1 MRTLKNFFIS
11 CGVLLLA
18 CLLAFGGWQLFGPV
32 SSPSEVKVVANTP
45 KHLQLTALGDSLTY
59 GVGDATNNGGFV
71 GLTKGEL
78 EATGQYQV
86 TTKNYGV
93 SGNTSGQILTRVNKQ
108 PKIRVDLKRANIITV
123 TAGGNDLM
131 HVLQKHFLTLSEKQ
145 VTAGSVA
152 FQKRLATLLT
162 TIRKENPTAP
172 IYVFGIYNPFYVYF
186 PKMTAMTNSV
196 KAWNQA
202 TQKTLQQFD
211 RTYYVD
217 IDSVLSNGETAA
229 NKASAKEALKEATSG
244 DGNPL
249 IFSQDHFHP
258 NNAGYGQMTKQL
270 MKQMKATKKAW
281 E

>member
-1 MRTLKNFFIS
+1 M
-11 CGVLLLA
+11 LA
-18 CLLAFGGWQLFGPV
+18 GIAAFLSWQVFGPAAA
-32 SSPSEVKVVANTP
+32 PSQVK
-45 KHLQLTALGDSLTY
+45 LTADQPKQLKLTAVGDSLTY

-71 GLTKGEL
+71 GLTQADL

-93 SGNTSGQILTRVNKQ
+93 SGNTSTQILSRINKQ
-108 PKIRVDLKRANIITV
+108 AKIRTDLKQANIITV

-131 HVLQKHFLTLSEKQ
+131 HVLQQHFLSLSEKEI
-145 VTAGSVA
+145 TAGSTA
-152 FQKRLATLLT
+152 FQKHLTTLLT
-162 TIRKENPTAP
+162 TIRKENATAP

-196 KAWNQA
+196 SAWNQA
-202 TQKTLQQFD
+202 TQKTLQGFQHV
-211 RTYYVD
+211 YYID
-217 IDSVLSNGETAA
+217 IDKVLSNGETVA

-258 NNAGYGQMTKQL
+258 NNAGYAQMTKQL
-270 MKQMKATKKAW
+270 MTKLTATKKDW

>member
-1 MRTLKNFFIS
+1 MAKLKNIFIACS
-11 CGVLLLA
+11 VVLIA
-18 CLLAFGGWQLFGPV
+18 CLLAFGGWQLFGPATD
-32 SSPSEVKVVANTP
+32 PSEVKVASSTP
-45 KHLQLTALGDSLTY
+45 KQIQLTAVGDSLTY
-59 GVGDATNNGGFV
+59 GVGDATNNGGYV
-71 GLTKGEL
+71 GLTKSDL

-93 SGNTSGQILTRVNKQ
+93 SGDTSTQILNRINKQ
-108 PKIRVDLKRANIITV
+108 AKIRTDLKRANIITV

-145 VTAGSVA
+145 ITAGSAA
-152 FQKRLATLLT
+152 FQKRLTTLLT
-162 TIRKENPTAP
+162 TIRKENPSAP

-196 KAWNQA
+196 TAWNQA
-202 TQKTLQQFD
+202 TQKTLQQFKHV
-211 RTYYVD
+211 YYVD
-217 IDSVLSNGETAA
+217 IDSVLSSGDTAA

-244 DGNPL
+244 EGNPL

-258 NNAGYGQMTKQL
+258 NNAGYAQMTKQL
-270 MKQMKATKKAW
+270 MKQIQATKKEW

>member
-108 PKIRVDLKRANIITV
+108 PKIRADLKRAN
-123 TAGGNDLM
+123 
-131 HVLQKHFLTLSEKQ
+131 
-145 VTAGSVA
+145 
-152 FQKRLATLLT
+152 
-162 TIRKENPTAP
+162 
-172 IYVFGIYNPFYVYF
+172 
-186 PKMTAMTNSV
+186 
-196 KAWNQA
+196 
-202 TQKTLQQFD
+202 
-211 RTYYVD
+211 YYG
-217 IDSVLSNGETAA
+217 DSR
-229 NKASAKEALKEATSG
+229 
-244 DGNPL
+244 
-249 IFSQDHFHP
+249 
-258 NNAGYGQMTKQL
+258 GQ
-270 MKQMKATKKAW
+270 
-281 E
+281 

>member
-1 MRTLKNFFIS
+1 MAKLKSFLIS
-11 CGVLLLA
+11 FGVILLA
-18 CLLAFGGWQLFGPV
+18 GIAAFLSWQVFGPAAA
-32 SSPSEVKVVANTP
+32 PSQVK
-45 KHLQLTALGDSLTY
+45 LTADQPKQLKLTAVGDSLTY

-71 GLTKGEL
+71 GLTQADL

-93 SGNTSGQILTRVNKQ
+93 SGNTSTQIPSRINKQ
-108 PKIRVDLKRANIITV
+108 AKIRTDLKQANIITV

-131 HVLQKHFLTLSEKQ
+131 HVLQQHFLSLSEKEI
-145 VTAGSVA
+145 TAGSTA
-152 FQKRLATLLT
+152 FQKHLTTLLT
-162 TIRKENPTAP
+162 TIRKENATAP

-196 KAWNQA
+196 SAWNQA
-202 TQKTLQQFD
+202 TQKTLQGFQ
-211 RTYYVD
+211 RVYYID
-217 IDSVLSNGETAA
+217 IDKVLSNGETVA

-258 NNAGYGQMTKQL
+258 NNAGYAQMTKQL
-270 MKQMKATKKAW
+270 MTKLTATKKDW

>member
-1 MRTLKNFFIS
+1 MAMLKSFLIS
-11 CGVLLLA
+11 FGVILLA
-18 CLLAFGGWQLFGPV
+18 GIAAFLSWQVFGPAAA
-32 SSPSEVKVVANTP
+32 PSQVK
-45 KHLQLTALGDSLTY
+45 LTADQPKQLKLTAVGDSLTY

-71 GLTKGEL
+71 GLTQADL

-86 TTKNYGV
+86 MTKNYGV
-93 SGNTSGQILTRVNKQ
+93 SGNTSTQILSRINKQ
-108 PKIRVDLKRANIITV
+108 AKIRTDLKQANIITV

-131 HVLQKHFLTLSEKQ
+131 HVLQQHFLSLSEKEI
-145 VTAGSVA
+145 TAGSTA
-152 FQKRLATLLT
+152 FQKHLTTLLT
-162 TIRKENPTAP
+162 TIRKENATAP

-196 KAWNQA
+196 SAWNQA
-202 TQKTLQQFD
+202 TQKTLQGFQHV
-211 RTYYVD
+211 YYID
-217 IDSVLSNGETAA
+217 IDKVLSNGETVA

-258 NNAGYGQMTKQL
+258 NNAGYAQMTKQL
-270 MKQMKATKKAW
+270 MTKLTATKKDW

>member
-1 MRTLKNFFIS
+1 MAKLKSFLIS
-11 CGVLLLA
+11 FGVILLA
-18 CLLAFGGWQLFGPV
+18 GIAAFLSWQVFGPAAA
-32 SSPSEVKVVANTP
+32 PSQVK
-45 KHLQLTALGDSLTY
+45 LTADQPKQLKLTAVGDSLTY

-71 GLTKGEL
+71 GLTQADL

-86 TTKNYGV
+86 MTKNYGV
-93 SGNTSGQILTRVNKQ
+93 SGNTSTQILSRINKQ
-108 PKIRVDLKRANIITV
+108 AKIRTDLKQANIITV

-131 HVLQKHFLTLSEKQ
+131 HVLQQHFLSLSEKEI
-145 VTAGSVA
+145 TAGSTA
-152 FQKRLATLLT
+152 FQKHLTTLLT
-162 TIRKENPTAP
+162 TIRKENATAP

-196 KAWNQA
+196 SAWNQA
-202 TQKTLQQFD
+202 TQKTLQGFQ
-211 RTYYVD
+211 RVYYID
-217 IDSVLSNGETAA
+217 IDKFLSNGENVA

-258 NNAGYGQMTKQL
+258 NNAGYAQMTKQL
-270 MKQMKATKKAW
+270 MTKLTATKKDW

>member
-1 MRTLKNFFIS
+1 MAMLKSFLVSF
-11 CGVLLLA
+11 GVILLA
-18 CLLAFGGWQLFGPV
+18 GIAAFLSWQVFGPAAA
-32 SSPSEVKVVANTP
+32 PSQVK
-45 KHLQLTALGDSLTY
+45 LTADQPKQLKLTAVGDSLTY

-71 GLTKGEL
+71 GLTQADL

-86 TTKNYGV
+86 MTKNYGV
-93 SGNTSGQILTRVNKQ
+93 SGNTSTQILSRINKQ
-108 PKIRVDLKRANIITV
+108 AKIRTDLKQANIITV

-131 HVLQKHFLTLSEKQ
+131 HVLQQHFLSLSEKEI
-145 VTAGSVA
+145 TAGSTA
-152 FQKRLATLLT
+152 FQKCLTTLLT
-162 TIRKENPTAP
+162 TIRKENATAP

-196 KAWNQA
+196 SAWNQA
-202 TQKTLQQFD
+202 TQKTLQGFQHV
-211 RTYYVD
+211 YYID
-217 IDSVLSNGETAA
+217 IDKVLSNGETVA

-258 NNAGYGQMTKQL
+258 NNAGYAQMTKQL
-270 MKQMKATKKAW
+270 MTKLTATKKDW

>member
-1 MRTLKNFFIS
+1 MAKLKSFLIS
-11 CGVLLLA
+11 FGVILLA
-18 CLLAFGGWQLFGPV
+18 GIAAFLSWQVFGPAAA
-32 SSPSEVKVVANTP
+32 PSQVKLMADQP
-45 KHLQLTALGDSLTY
+45 KQLKLTAVGDSLTY

-71 GLTKGEL
+71 GLTQADL

-93 SGNTSGQILTRVNKQ
+93 SGNTSTQILSRINKQ
-108 PKIRVDLKRANIITV
+108 AKIRTDLKQANIITV
-123 TAGGNDLM
+123 TSGGNDLM
-131 HVLQKHFLTLSEKQ
+131 HVLQQHFLSLSEKEI
-145 VTAGSVA
+145 TAGSTA
-152 FQKRLATLLT
+152 FQKHLTTLLT
-162 TIRKENPTAP
+162 TIRKENATAP

-196 KAWNQA
+196 SAWNQA
-202 TQKTLQQFD
+202 TQKTLQGFQHV
-211 RTYYVD
+211 YYID
-217 IDSVLSNGETAA
+217 IDKVLSNGETVA

-258 NNAGYGQMTKQL
+258 NNAGYAQMTKQL
-270 MKQMKATKKAW
+270 MTKLTATKKDW

>member
-1 MRTLKNFFIS
+1 MAKLKSFLIS
-11 CGVLLLA
+11 FGVILLA
-18 CLLAFGGWQLFGPV
+18 GIAAFLSWQVFGPAAA
-32 SSPSEVKVVANTP
+32 PSQVK
-45 KHLQLTALGDSLTY
+45 LTADQPKQLKLTAVGDSLTY

-71 GLTKGEL
+71 GLTQADL

-86 TTKNYGV
+86 MTKNYGV
-93 SGNTSGQILTRVNKQ
+93 SGNTSTQILSRINKQ
-108 PKIRVDLKRANIITV
+108 AKIRTDLKQANIITV

-131 HVLQKHFLTLSEKQ
+131 HVLQQHFLSLSEKEI
-145 VTAGSVA
+145 TAGSTA
-152 FQKRLATLLT
+152 FQKHLTTLLT
-162 TIRKENPTAP
+162 TIRKENATAP

-196 KAWNQA
+196 SAWNQA
-202 TQKTLQQFD
+202 TQKTLQGFQ
-211 RTYYVD
+211 RVYYID
-217 IDSVLSNGETAA
+217 IDKVLSNAETVA

-258 NNAGYGQMTKQL
+258 NNAGYAQMTKQL
-270 MKQMKATKKAW
+270 MTKLTATKKDW

>member
-1 MRTLKNFFIS
+1 MAKLKSFLIS
-11 CGVLLLA
+11 FGVILLA
-18 CLLAFGGWQLFGPV
+18 GIAAFLSWQVFGPAAA
-32 SSPSEVKVVANTP
+32 PSQVK
-45 KHLQLTALGDSLTY
+45 LTADQPKQLKLTAVGDSLTY

-71 GLTKGEL
+71 GLTQADL

-93 SGNTSGQILTRVNKQ
+93 SGNTSTQILSRINKQ
-108 PKIRVDLKRANIITV
+108 AKIRTDLKQANIITV

-131 HVLQKHFLTLSEKQ
+131 HVLQQHFLSLSEKEI
-145 VTAGSVA
+145 TAGSTA
-152 FQKRLATLLT
+152 FQKHLTTLLT
-162 TIRKENPTAP
+162 TIRKENATAP

-196 KAWNQA
+196 SAWNQA
-202 TQKTLQQFD
+202 TQKTLQGFQ
-211 RTYYVD
+211 RVYCID
-217 IDSVLSNGETAA
+217 IDKVLSNGETVA

-258 NNAGYGQMTKQL
+258 NNAGYAQMTKQL
-270 MKQMKATKKAW
+270 MTKLTATKKDW

>member
-59 GVGDATNNGGFV
+59 GVGDATNNG
-71 GLTKGEL
+71 
-78 EATGQYQV
+78 
-86 TTKNYGV
+86 
-93 SGNTSGQILTRVNKQ
+93 
-108 PKIRVDLKRANIITV
+108 
-123 TAGGNDLM
+123 
-131 HVLQKHFLTLSEKQ
+131 
-145 VTAGSVA
+145 VA

>member
-1 MRTLKNFFIS
+1 MAKLKSFLIS
-11 CGVLLLA
+11 FGVIFLA
-18 CLLAFGGWQLFGPV
+18 GIAAFLSWQVFGPAAA
-32 SSPSEVKVVANTP
+32 PSQVK
-45 KHLQLTALGDSLTY
+45 LTADQPKQLKLTAVGDSLTY

-71 GLTKGEL
+71 GLTQADL

-93 SGNTSGQILTRVNKQ
+93 SGNTSTQILSRINKQ
-108 PKIRVDLKRANIITV
+108 AKIRTDLKQANIITV

-131 HVLQKHFLTLSEKQ
+131 HVLQQHFLSLSEKEI
-145 VTAGSVA
+145 TAGSAA
-152 FQKRLATLLT
+152 FQKHLTTLLT
-162 TIRKENPTAP
+162 TIRKENATAP

-196 KAWNQA
+196 SAWNQA
-202 TQKTLQQFD
+202 TQKTLQGFQ
-211 RTYYVD
+211 RVYYID
-217 IDSVLSNGETAA
+217 IDKVLSNGETVA

-258 NNAGYGQMTKQL
+258 NNAGYAQMTKQL
-270 MKQMKATKKAW
+270 MTKLTATKKDW

>member
-1 MRTLKNFFIS
+1 MAKLKSFLIS
-11 CGVLLLA
+11 FGVILLA
-18 CLLAFGGWQLFGPV
+18 GIAAFLSWQVFGPAAA
-32 SSPSEVKVVANTP
+32 PSQVK
-45 KHLQLTALGDSLTY
+45 LTADQPKQLKLTAVGDSLTY

-71 GLTKGEL
+71 GLTQADL
-78 EATGQYQV
+78 EVTGQYQV

-93 SGNTSGQILTRVNKQ
+93 SGNTSTQILSRINKQ
-108 PKIRVDLKRANIITV
+108 AKIRTDLKQANIITV

-131 HVLQKHFLTLSEKQ
+131 HVLQQHFLSLSEKEI
-145 VTAGSVA
+145 TAGSAA
-152 FQKRLATLLT
+152 FQKHLTTLLT
-162 TIRKENPTAP
+162 TIRKENATAP

-196 KAWNQA
+196 SAWNQA
-202 TQKTLQQFD
+202 TQKTLQGFQ
-211 RTYYVD
+211 RVYYID
-217 IDSVLSNGETAA
+217 IDKVLSNGETVA

-258 NNAGYGQMTKQL
+258 NNAGYAQMTKQL
-270 MKQMKATKKAW
+270 MTKLTATKKDW

>member
-1 MRTLKNFFIS
+1 MAKLKNIFIACS
-11 CGVLLLA
+11 VVLIA
-18 CLLAFGGWQLFGPV
+18 CLLAFGGWQLVGPATD
-32 SSPSEVKVVANTP
+32 PSEVKVASSTP
-45 KHLQLTALGDSLTY
+45 KQIQLTAVGDSLTY
-59 GVGDATNNGGFV
+59 GVGDATNNGGYV
-71 GLTKGEL
+71 GLTKSDL

-93 SGNTSGQILTRVNKQ
+93 SGDTSTQILNRINKQ
-108 PKIRVDLKRANIITV
+108 AKIRTDLKRANIITV

-145 VTAGSVA
+145 ITAGSAA
-152 FQKRLATLLT
+152 FQKRLTTLLT
-162 TIRKENPTAP
+162 TIRKENPSAP

-196 KAWNQA
+196 TAWNQA
-202 TQKTLQQFD
+202 TQKTLQQFKHV
-211 RTYYVD
+211 YYVD
-217 IDSVLSNGETAA
+217 IDSVLSSGDTAA

-244 DGNPL
+244 EGNPL

-258 NNAGYGQMTKQL
+258 NNAGYAQMTKQL
-270 MKQMKATKKAW
+270 MKQIQATKKEW

>member
-1 MRTLKNFFIS
+1 MAKLKSFLIS
-11 CGVLLLA
+11 FGVILLA
-18 CLLAFGGWQLFGPV
+18 GIAAFLSWQVFGPAAA
-32 SSPSEVKVVANTP
+32 PSQIK
-45 KHLQLTALGDSLTY
+45 LTADQPKQLKLTAVGDSLTY

-71 GLTKGEL
+71 GLTQADL

-93 SGNTSGQILTRVNKQ
+93 SGNTSTQILSRINKQ
-108 PKIRVDLKRANIITV
+108 AKIRTDLKQANIITV

-131 HVLQKHFLTLSEKQ
+131 HVLQQHFLSLSEKEI
-145 VTAGSVA
+145 TAGSTA
-152 FQKRLATLLT
+152 FQKHLTTLLT
-162 TIRKENPTAP
+162 TIRKENATAP

-196 KAWNQA
+196 SAWNQA
-202 TQKTLQQFD
+202 TQKTLQGFQHV
-211 RTYYVD
+211 YYID
-217 IDSVLSNGETAA
+217 IDKVLSNVETVA

-258 NNAGYGQMTKQL
+258 NNAGYAQMTKQL
-270 MKQMKATKKAW
+270 MTKLTATKKDW

>member
-1 MRTLKNFFIS
+1 MAKLKNIFIACS
-11 CGVLLLA
+11 VVLIA
-18 CLLAFGGWQLFGPV
+18 CLLAFGGWQLFGPAAD
-32 SSPSEVKVVANTP
+32 PSEVKVASSTP
-45 KHLQLTALGDSLTY
+45 KQIQLTAVGDSLTY
-59 GVGDATNNGGFV
+59 GVGDATNNGGYV
-71 GLTKGEL
+71 GLTKSDL

-93 SGNTSGQILTRVNKQ
+93 SGDTSTQILNRINKQ
-108 PKIRVDLKRANIITV
+108 AKIRTDLKRANIITM

-145 VTAGSVA
+145 ITAGSTA
-152 FQKRLATLLT
+152 FQKRLTTLLT
-162 TIRKENPTAP
+162 TIRKENPSAP

-196 KAWNQA
+196 TAWNEA
-202 TQKTLQQFD
+202 TQKTLHQFKHL
-211 RTYYVD
+211 YYVD
-217 IDSVLSNGETAA
+217 IDSVLSSGDTAA

-244 DGNPL
+244 EGNPL

-258 NNAGYGQMTKQL
+258 NNAGYAQMTKQL
-270 MKQMKATKKAW
+270 MKQIQATKKEW

>member
-1 MRTLKNFFIS
+1 MAKLKSILIS
-11 CGVLLLA
+11 FGVILLA
-18 CLLAFGGWQLFGPV
+18 GIAAFLSWQVFGPAAA
-32 SSPSEVKVVANTP
+32 PSQVK
-45 KHLQLTALGDSLTY
+45 LTADQPKQLKLTAVGDSLTY

-71 GLTKGEL
+71 GLTQADL

-86 TTKNYGV
+86 MTKNYGV
-93 SGNTSGQILTRVNKQ
+93 SGNTSTQILSRINKQ
-108 PKIRVDLKRANIITV
+108 AKIRTDLKQANIITV

-131 HVLQKHFLTLSEKQ
+131 HVLQQHFLSLSEKEI
-145 VTAGSVA
+145 TAGSTA
-152 FQKRLATLLT
+152 FQKHLTTLLT
-162 TIRKENPTAP
+162 TIRKENATAP

-196 KAWNQA
+196 SAWNQA
-202 TQKTLQQFD
+202 TQKTLQGFQHV
-211 RTYYVD
+211 YYID
-217 IDSVLSNGETAA
+217 IDKVLSNGETVA

-258 NNAGYGQMTKQL
+258 NNAGYAQMTKQL
-270 MKQMKATKKAW
+270 MTKLTATKKDW

>member
-1 MRTLKNFFIS
+1 MAKLKSILIS
-11 CGVLLLA
+11 FGVILLA
-18 CLLAFGGWQLFGPV
+18 GIAAFLSWQVFGPAAA
-32 SSPSEVKVVANTP
+32 PSQVK
-45 KHLQLTALGDSLTY
+45 LTADQPKQLKLTAVGDSLTY

-71 GLTKGEL
+71 GLTQADL

-86 TTKNYGV
+86 MTKNYGV
-93 SGNTSGQILTRVNKQ
+93 SGNTSTQILSRINKQ
-108 PKIRVDLKRANIITV
+108 AKIRTDLKQANIITV

-131 HVLQKHFLTLSEKQ
+131 HVLQQHFLSLSEKEI
-145 VTAGSVA
+145 TAGSTA
-152 FQKRLATLLT
+152 FQKHLTTLLT
-162 TIRKENPTAP
+162 TIRKENATAP

-196 KAWNQA
+196 SAWNQA
-202 TQKTLQQFD
+202 TQKTLQGFQ
-211 RTYYVD
+211 RVYYID
-217 IDSVLSNGETAA
+217 IDKVLSNGETVA

-258 NNAGYGQMTKQL
+258 NNAGYAQMTKQL
-270 MKQMKATKKAW
+270 MTKLTATKKDW

>member
-1 MRTLKNFFIS
+1 MAKLKSFLIS
-11 CGVLLLA
+11 FGVILLA
-18 CLLAFGGWQLFGPV
+18 GIAAFLSWQVFGPAAA
-32 SSPSEVKVVANTP
+32 PSQVK
-45 KHLQLTALGDSLTY
+45 LTADQPKQLKLTAVGDSLTY

-71 GLTKGEL
+71 GLTQADL

-86 TTKNYGV
+86 MTKNYGV
-93 SGNTSGQILTRVNKQ
+93 SGNTSTQILSRINKQ
-108 PKIRVDLKRANIITV
+108 AKIRTDLKQANIITV

-131 HVLQKHFLTLSEKQ
+131 HVLQQHFLSLSEKEI
-145 VTAGSVA
+145 TAGSTA
-152 FQKRLATLLT
+152 FQKHLTTLLT
-162 TIRKENPTAP
+162 TIRKENATAP

-196 KAWNQA
+196 SAWNQA
-202 TQKTLQQFD
+202 TQKTLQGFQHV
-211 RTYYVD
+211 YYID
-217 IDSVLSNGETAA
+217 IDKVLSNGETVA

-258 NNAGYGQMTKQL
+258 NNAGYAQMTKQL
-270 MKQMKATKKAW
+270 MTKLTATKKDW

>member
-1 MRTLKNFFIS
+1 MAKLKSFLIS
-11 CGVLLLA
+11 FGVILLA
-18 CLLAFGGWQLFGPV
+18 GIAAFLSWQVFGPAAA
-32 SSPSEVKVVANTP
+32 PSQVK
-45 KHLQLTALGDSLTY
+45 LTADQPKQLKLTAVGDSLTY

-71 GLTKGEL
+71 GLTQADL

-93 SGNTSGQILTRVNKQ
+93 SGNTSTQILSRINKQ
-108 PKIRVDLKRANIITV
+108 AKIRTDLKQANIITV

-131 HVLQKHFLTLSEKQ
+131 HVLQQHFLSLSEKEI
-145 VTAGSVA
+145 TAGSTA
-152 FQKRLATLLT
+152 FQKHLTTLLT
-162 TIRKENPTAP
+162 TIRKENATAP

-196 KAWNQA
+196 SAWNQA
-202 TQKTLQQFD
+202 TQKTLQGFQ
-211 RTYYVD
+211 RVYYID
-217 IDSVLSNGETAA
+217 IDKVLSNGETVA
-229 NKASAKEALKEATSG
+229 NKASAKEALKDATSG

-258 NNAGYGQMTKQL
+258 NNAGYAQMTKQL
-270 MKQMKATKKAW
+270 MTKLTATKKDW

>member
-1 MRTLKNFFIS
+1 M
-11 CGVLLLA
+11 LA
-18 CLLAFGGWQLFGPV
+18 GIAAFLSWQVFGPAAA
-32 SSPSEVKVVANTP
+32 PSQVK
-45 KHLQLTALGDSLTY
+45 LTADQPKQLKLTAVGDSLTY

-71 GLTKGEL
+71 GLTQADL

-86 TTKNYGV
+86 MTKNYGV
-93 SGNTSGQILTRVNKQ
+93 SGNTSTQILSRINKQ
-108 PKIRVDLKRANIITV
+108 AKIRTDLKQANIITV

-131 HVLQKHFLTLSEKQ
+131 HVLQQHFLSLSEKEI
-145 VTAGSVA
+145 TAGSTA
-152 FQKRLATLLT
+152 FQKHLTTLLT
-162 TIRKENPTAP
+162 TIRKENATAP

-196 KAWNQA
+196 SAWNQA
-202 TQKTLQQFD
+202 TQKTLQGFQ
-211 RTYYVD
+211 RVYYID
-217 IDSVLSNGETAA
+217 IDKVLSNGETVA

-258 NNAGYGQMTKQL
+258 NNAGYAQMTKQL
-270 MKQMKATKKAW
+270 MTKLTATKKDW